1 MEEKLQELYE
11 QVILELQSIGINMHD
26 SKEIGKIEIHISKR
40 NNKRYGACKQE
51 EPDISTKYVEKINRR
66 KVIKYGKFKKHNI
79 EISPWVMQLND
90 KIIKN
95 TIIHELIHCI
105 PYCNN
110 HGEQFKK
117 YAKYINK
124 NLVYDISRVRK

>member
-1 MEEKLQELYE
+1 MEEKLQKLYE
-11 QVILELQSIGINMHD
+11 EAIQELQSIGINMHD
-26 SKEIGKIEIHISKR
+26 DKEIGKIEIHISKR
-40 NNKRYGACKQE
+40 NNKRYGVCKQE
-51 EPDISTKYVEKINRR
+51 EPDISTKYVEKINRK